1 MLRVETSA
9 KVYYSRVAK
18 DAIGHEDIA
27 TGIDG
32 TVEDYFCREEPVKLG
47 SGKPHPEDGC
57 LHS

>member
-9 KVYYSRVAK
+9 NQ
-18 DAIGHEDIA
+18 EDFA
-27 TGIDG
+27 RGIDG